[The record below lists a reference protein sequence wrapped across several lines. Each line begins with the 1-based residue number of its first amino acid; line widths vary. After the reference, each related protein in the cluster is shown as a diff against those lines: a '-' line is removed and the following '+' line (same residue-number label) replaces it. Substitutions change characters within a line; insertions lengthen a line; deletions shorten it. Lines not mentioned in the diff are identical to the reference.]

1 MLTTEEITE
10 LKKTVRKLEA
20 QTLDLHVRLE
30 AAAKGSKGGKGLPRS
45 Q

>member
-10 LKKTVRKLEA
+10 LKQTVRKLEA
-20 QTLDLHVRLE
+20 QALDLHIRFE
-30 AAAKGSKGGKGLPRS
+30 AAAKGSKGGKRLPSS